1 MTMLDSRIFLLHG
14 SHVRIFRRESCEQ
27 RSMEPHRTPVWI
39 SRLSKLSSRQSRWKS
54 IDSPK
59 RGKPFSSIFLA
70 GNPMEP
76 VQMIHASFHQLSSRN
91 SIPTFVRSNQ
101 FPRYSRNGT
110 TWRNNHEKNP
120 GNHPSSIHH
129 IYSRYIVIGEKGAS
143 FK

>member
-59 RGKPFSSIFLA
+59 RGKPFVDI
-70 GNPMEP
+70 
-76 VQMIHASFHQLSSRN
+76 SRWKSDGTRTNDPRFVPSTFFAKFN
-91 SIPTFVRSNQ
+91 SYVRSFESISAIFAERNDLEKQ
-101 FPRYSRNGT
+101 PREKSR
-110 TWRNNHEKNP
+110 KP
-120 GNHPSSIHH
+120 PFIDPSYLFQIHRHRRKRSI
-129 IYSRYIVIGEKGAS
+129 V
-143 FK
+143 